1 MPLLFDFGFLAPA
14 FVALLIVAMLV
25 AFVTEWRPPEITA
38 GVAVTVLLVTGI
50 LDISDVLGVL
60 SSPAP
65 VTIAAMFV
73 LSAALIRTGAV
84 EYFARIVTK
93 HARTT
98 PLAAYVAFLVAVA
111 VASAFMNN
119 TPLVML
125 MIPVATSM
133 AREMGDSPSRI
144 LIPLSYAAILG
155 GTCTL
160 IGTSTNLLV
169 DGVARDLG
177 LEPFHILEIAPVGIV
192 ATLAGITAMVLG
204 RRLLP
209 DRETASSISAVTSG
223 RKFIVQ
229 AVIDHNSPHV
239 GAAVRS
245 IPVFNRADRR
255 LVDVIRGD
263 KSLRRELDTTVLE
276 PGDIVVLRTPVAEI
290 LSMKE
295 EGELTLGAANRLQQ
309 TAARSSEVVEILI
322 GPGARVLNRTLRHL
336 RLWRRYGVYPM
347 ALHRGG
353 MNMADRFENT
363 PLSVG
368 DTLLV
373 EGAPEDL
380 ARFAEDNNL
389 VNVAEPSER
398 GFRRSRAPVAIAVT
412 AAVVVGAAL
421 NVMPIAA
428 LALVGAVVVLVLRC
442 VEVEEAVQSV
452 DWRILGLIFAMLS
465 IGVAMDRTNL
475 VGLMV
480 SFVAPAL
487 VDLSPLVALAAVYV
501 LATVL
506 TEIVTNNAV
515 AVIVTPV
522 AVGLAVSL
530 GLDPRPFVVAVMIAA
545 SASFMTPIGYQTNT
559 LVYNAGGYRFADFLR
574 LGFLLD
580 LTSFIASMIVIPY
593 VWPLELAG

>member
-1 MPLLFDFGFLAPA
+1 MTLK
-14 FVALLIVAMLV
+14 LLI
-25 AFVTEWRPPEITA
+25 
-38 GVAVTVLLVTGI
+38 LL
-50 LDISDVLGVL
+50 
-60 SSPAP
+60 
-65 VTIAAMFV
+65 
-73 LSAALIRTGAV
+73 
-84 EYFARIVTK
+84 
-93 HARTT
+93 
-98 PLAAYVAFLVAVA
+98 
-111 VASAFMNN
+111 
-119 TPLVML
+119 
-125 MIPVATSM
+125 
-133 AREMGDSPSRI
+133 
-144 LIPLSYAAILG
+144 
-155 GTCTL
+155 
-160 IGTSTNLLV
+160 LL
-169 DGVARDLG
+169 L
-177 LEPFHILEIAPVGIV
+177 
-192 ATLAGITAMVLG
+192 TLAGIVAMVLG

-229 AVIDHNSPHV
+229 AVIDPNSPHL
-239 GAAVRS
+239 GSPVRS

-263 KSLRRELDTTVLE
+263 RSLRRELDTTVLE
-276 PGDIVVLRTPVAEI
+276 AGDIVVLRTPVAEI

-295 EGELTLGAANRLQQ
+295 EGELTLGAASRLHQ
-309 TAARSSEVVEILI
+309 TASRSSEVVEVLI

-412 AAVVVGAAL
+412 AGVVIGAAL
-421 NVMPIAA
+421 NLMPIAA
-428 LALVGAVVVLVLRC
+428 LALIGAVTVLVLRC

-465 IGVAMDRTNL
+465 IGMAMEKT
-475 VGLMV
+475 G
-480 SFVAPAL
+480 L
-487 VDLSPLVALAAVYV
+487 VDIVIGHVTPVLAGLSPIFALAAVYV
-501 LATVL
+501 LATIL

-522 AVGLAVSL
+522 AVGLAHSL

-580 LTSFIASMIVIPY
+580 LTSFTVSMIVIPRI
-593 VWPLELAG
+593 WPLVPGA